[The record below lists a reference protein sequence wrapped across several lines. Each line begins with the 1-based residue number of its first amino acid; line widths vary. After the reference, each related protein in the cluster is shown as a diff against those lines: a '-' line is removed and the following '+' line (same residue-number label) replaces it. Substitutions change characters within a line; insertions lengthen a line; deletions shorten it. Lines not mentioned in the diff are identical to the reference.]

1 MRPLALGTPPDVPA
15 ELLSLLHCGAAWP
28 ATLEEPYSTVC
39 TSAAQGALPCP
50 TPTVQGDKPCKT
62 GLVQQTLASHTSAH
76 APLLFHEDFGLASSS
91 SSNNLLR
98 QIQGLPTPLELLQ
111 QFTRSSSVQSADS
124 THTGIGVDAAEGTGD
139 CRDQQ
144 R

>member
-1 MRPLALGTPPDVPA
+1 MPA

-28 ATLEEPYSTVC
+28 AALEEPYSTGG
-39 TSAAQGALPCP
+39 TSAAQGALPYP
-50 TPTVQGDKPCKT
+50 TPEVLVGNSCKSS
-62 GLVQQTLASHTSAH
+62 LLYPTLALQTSAH
-76 APLLFHEDFGLASSS
+76 APLLFDEDLGLAPSS
-91 SSNNLLR
+91 SSNNLLT

-124 THTGIGVDAAEGTGD
+124 TDTRFEVDAAEGTGS
-139 CRDQQ
+139 CCNKQ